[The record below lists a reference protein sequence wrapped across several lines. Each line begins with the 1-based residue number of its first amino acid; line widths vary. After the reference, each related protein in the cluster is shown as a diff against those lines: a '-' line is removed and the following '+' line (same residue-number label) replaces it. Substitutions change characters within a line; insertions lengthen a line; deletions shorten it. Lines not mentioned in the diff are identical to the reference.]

1 MSFVWRKRWFLILF
15 PLLLAATVWQIR
27 IESDLNAFFTASD
40 NEDSKLL
47 SGLLQ
52 SGELSRRYLLVVEK
66 ATHQNDGKEPFGLS
80 LSKASTGG
88 STSSPRTETGL
99 PEHTTS
105 PPQNPVSLDAF
116 SAKLVLQLA
125 RLEGVEQ
132 VWPANQP
139 PREWI
144 DAIRSYAPYHAR
156 LFSLNPE
163 KDGRGLFDPASLDSQ
178 AAGLKQALLS
188 PQGGLIKAI
197 AKQDP
202 LLLSLNGFKDLQGQF
217 ERQTELDSSG
227 GALILQSRFPALD
240 SDAHSRLQAAIR
252 ASFDSL
258 NQAAQ
263 GAFKLSMAGVP
274 VFSVAAHSEI
284 SQDVTLVSVVSS
296 VAVAAVFLL
305 LFRSFS
311 ALHWVMMVQV
321 ASFVVGALVTALAFG
336 TVHSLTLALGG
347 SLIGICTDYPIHVMV
362 HCAKHRNSPLD
373 AAKLLWPSLVM
384 GGLTTVIG
392 YAALGLTGFPGFEQI
407 AIFALASIAAS
418 LGLTRWVLPALLV
431 HSSLRVAHL
440 PGIAAWVDFCA
451 RRRKLLLALFA
462 ICIMLAGLT
471 LPQIRWMDDMQKLA
485 MNMDQLKQQDETVRS
500 HFASIEPGRFVL
512 VQADDMETA
521 LRRTEAAERRLKQ
534 LKQAGILS
542 EYHGLF
548 PWLTSQDLQNENAKV
563 YAQALTPQFQD
574 AWRAA
579 LVKAELSVDKLGKL
593 LPPAEQ
599 SLEPKA
605 VLASP
610 IRHILSGQMIEGQKG
625 VALTLWLGD
634 HDPQKLTEGLAG
646 LEGTRYFSQKDQLD
660 RLASLYRD
668 RSLVMLAFGIAV
680 MGLFIWLQQRDIR
693 KVLLTLLP
701 SVASV
706 LFIFATWAL
715 IKEEVSFLHIIGLLL
730 SVSLCVDYGI
740 FFMDNRGRDSDITY
754 HALASSTLTTLASF
768 GALGLGKTPTLP
780 ILALSV
786 SLGVTLGFLL
796 CPLLIQKGADSRK
809 GHL

>member
-1 MSFVWRKRWFLILF
+1 MSFIWRKRWFLVLF
-15 PLLLAATVWQIR
+15 PLLLAVTVWQIR

-52 SGELSRRYLLVVEK
+52 SGELSRRYMLVVEK
-66 ATHQNDGKEPFGLS
+66 
-80 LSKASTGG
+80 
-88 STSSPRTETGL
+88 
-99 PEHTTS
+99 TTN
-105 PPQNPVSLDAF
+105 PNEANPAQNPVSLDAF
-116 SAKLVLQLA
+116 SAKLVSQLA
-125 RLEGVEQ
+125 QIEGVEQ
-132 VWPANQP
+132 VWPANEP

-144 DAIRSYAPYHAR
+144 DAVRSYAPYHAR

-163 KDGRGLFDPASLDSQ
+163 EEGRGLFNPASLTSR
-178 AAGLKQALLS
+178 AEGLKQALLS
-188 PQGGLIKAI
+188 PQGGFIKAI

-202 LLLSLNGFKDLQGQF
+202 LLLSLNGFKDLKGQF
-217 ERQTELDSSG
+217 EHQAELDSG
-227 GALILQSRFPALD
+227 GALILQSRYAALD
-240 SDAHSRLQAAIR
+240 SDLHSRLQAAIR
-252 ASFDSL
+252 ASFDTL
-258 NQAAQ
+258 NQAT
-263 GAFKLSMAGVP
+263 GNAFRLSMAGVP
-274 VFSVAAHSEI
+274 VFSVAAHGEI

-296 VAVAAVFLL
+296 VAVAVVFLL
-305 LFRSFS
+305 LFQSFS
-311 ALHWVMMVQV
+311 ALHWVMMVQI

-373 AAKLLWPSLVM
+373 AARLLWPSLLM

-418 LGLTRWVLPALLV
+418 LGLTRWVLPALLA
-431 HSSLRVAHL
+431 HSSLHVAHL

-451 RRRKLLLALFA
+451 RRRKLLLGLFA
-462 ICIMLAGLT
+462 ICIMLAGLA

-500 HFASIEPGRFVL
+500 HFASIEPARFVL
-512 VQADDMETA
+512 VQADDLETA

-548 PWLTSQDLQNENAKV
+548 PWLASQDLQNENAKV

-579 LVKAELSVDKLGKL
+579 LGKAELSVDKLGKL
-593 LPPAEQ
+593 LPPAAL
-599 SLEPKA
+599 SLKPEA

-610 IRHILSGQMIEGQKG
+610 VRHILSGQMIEGQKG

-668 RSLVMLAFGIAV
+668 RSLLMLAIGIAV

-706 LFIFATWAL
+706 LFIFAIWAL
-715 IKEEVSFLHIIGLLL
+715 MKEEVSFLHIIGLLL

-796 CPLLIQKGADSRK
+796 CPLLIQKPSLK
-809 GHL
+809 